1 MHEFCAT
8 SHFNNNRGKKC
19 PLCKTDWGQGNF
31 VGEKA
36 AQGPR
41 MSTSGTTAPNRQ
53 TQLNSRRQSV
63 REEPQEVE
71 EEEDEE
77 MEEESE

>member
-1 MHEFCAT
+1 MHDFCAT

-36 AQGPR
+36 ASTAR
-41 MSTSGTTAPNRQ
+41 MSTSGPTAPKRQ
-53 TQLNSRRQSV
+53 TQPAARRQST
-63 REEPQEVE
+63 RQEPTEIEED
-71 EEEDEE
+71 EDEE
-77 MEEESE
+77 MEE